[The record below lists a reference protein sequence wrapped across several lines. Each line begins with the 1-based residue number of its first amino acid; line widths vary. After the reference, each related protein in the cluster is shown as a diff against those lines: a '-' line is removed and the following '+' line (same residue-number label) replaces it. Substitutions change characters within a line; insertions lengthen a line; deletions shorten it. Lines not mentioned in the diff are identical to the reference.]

1 MADFAVSPKV
11 HSWPTHSV
19 ITLSYKRSASEYY
32 NTDTSPIGTFI
43 TRRKTPNV
51 MSASEQGGRNGG
63 PDPAPSQ
70 KSEAKT
76 MWAPQNPTTHR
87 LSTPRGPY
95 IRLINRTSSDL
106 STGIKRGSSHYFS
119 RTLERGSLEKNYRL
133 LNPQN
138 LPLFCP
144 LLPTAQRESHVS
156 PKTPKIKLVQNPI
169 WQMLLPQPTLRSVV
183 SMQKSTS
190 FRSADPQK
198 SPTNAQKRAKIGIW
212 RPEALALS
220 VEFRGRNSPQKC

>member
-32 NTDTSPIGTFI
+32 NTDTSPIWTFI
-43 TRRKTPNV
+43 TKRKTPNV

-76 MWAPQNPTTHR
+76 MWAPQNPATHR

-119 RTLERGSLEKNYRL
+119 RSLERGSLEKNYRL

-144 LLPTAQRESHVS
+144 LLTTVQRESHVS
-156 PKTPKIKLVQNPI
+156 PKTPKIQTCPKPHLANARASTNPQVRCFHAEI
-169 WQMLLPQPTLRSVV
+169 HFLLLGGPPKV
-183 SMQKSTS
+183 
-190 FRSADPQK
+190 
-198 SPTNAQKRAKIGIW
+198 
-212 RPEALALS
+212 
-220 VEFRGRNSPQKC
+220 PQKCAKTCKNWHLEARGPGT